1 MQPEYA
7 AKVTPS
13 LCRMANEY
21 PVIGDPPST
30 GATQAIPTV
39 VLLGFMVVGAAGTSG
54 ILGRT
59 APRPAVEKAE
69 LPIKLVAST

>member
-1 MQPEYA
+1 MIGVLPCAGA
-7 AKVTPS
+7 AQ
-13 LCRMANEY
+13 
-21 PVIGDPPST
+21 
-30 GATQAIPTV
+30 ATATV
-39 VLLGFMVVGAAGTSG
+39 VLLGFVVVGAAGTSG

>member
-1 MQPEYA
+1 
-7 AKVTPS
+7 
-13 LCRMANEY
+13 MANEY

-30 GATQAIPTV
+30 GATQATPTV
-39 VLLGFMVVGAAGTSG
+39 VLLGFVVVGAAGTSG

>member
-13 LCRMANEY
+13 LSRMATEY
-21 PVIGDPPST
+21 PVMGDPPST
-30 GATQAIPTV
+30 GATQAISTV
-39 VLLGFMVVGAAGTSG
+39 VLLGFVVVGAAGTSG

-59 APRPAVEKAE
+59 APRPAAEYAE